1 MCSVQAPRNCTD
13 VDALSQK
20 AVQDRAMSAIML
32 TDSLRGTTF
41 QAENLPP
48 LEQGETLSKE
58 LSPWS
63 PSIVWGGFGSVLLAQ
78 P

>member
-1 MCSVQAPRNCTD
+1 M
-13 VDALSQK
+13 DALSQK
-20 AVQDRAMSAIML
+20 AVQGHVMSAVML

-48 LEQGETLSKE
+48 LEQGETLAKE

-63 PSIVWGGFGSVLLAQ
+63 PSIVWGEAGGFGSVLLAQ